1 MIMEI
6 RNRATGAIVTDSQF
20 RADNPGTSFPK
31 QLTADILDGFGYDP
45 VLNGPA
51 ASVSGPY
58 EVSTRDG
65 VELIDGQWFTRFI
78 VGPEFTDNAEATAAE
93 QETAY
98 RTSVDNRVAASV
110 RAERDRKLAACDWTV
125 LADSPLT
132 TAKKTEWK
140 TYRTALRDI
149 SAAEGFPH
157 TMEWPTE
164 PS

>member
-1 MIMEI
+1 MEI
-6 RNRATGAIVTDSQF
+6 RNRSTGAVITDSQL

-31 QLTADILDGFGYDP
+31 QITADILDGFGYDP

-51 ASVSGPY
+51 ATVSGPY
-58 EVSTRDG
+58 ERSVRDG
-65 VELIDGQWFTRFI
+65 VEQINGQWFTKFI
-78 VGPEFTDNAEATAAE
+78 VGPVFADSDA
-93 QETAY
+93 ETAY
-98 RTSVDNRVAASV
+98 RTNIDNQAAASV
-110 RAERDRKLAACDWTV
+110 RAERNRKLAASDWTV

>member
-1 MIMEI
+1 MEI
-6 RNRATGAIVTDSQF
+6 RNRSTGAVITDSQL

-31 QLTADILDGFGYDP
+31 QITADILDGFGYDP

-51 ASVSGPY
+51 ATVSGPY
-58 EVSTRDG
+58 ERSVRDG
-65 VELIDGQWFTRFI
+65 VEQINGQWFTKFI
-78 VGPEFTDNAEATAAE
+78 VGPVFADSDA
-93 QETAY
+93 ETAY
-98 RTSVDNRVAASV
+98 RTNIDNQAAASV
-110 RAERDRKLAACDWTV
+110 RAERNRKLAASDWTV

-157 TMEWPTE
+157 TMEWPTQ

>member
-1 MIMEI
+1 MEI
-6 RNRATGAIVTDSQF
+6 RNRTTGAVITDRQL

-31 QLTADILDGFGYDP
+31 QITTDILDGFGYDL
-45 VLNGPA
+45 VFHGAEPA
-51 ASVSGPY
+51 PSGPY
-58 EVSTRDG
+58 ETVVRDG
-65 VELIDGQWFTRFI
+65 VEEINGKWHSKFI
-78 VGPEFTDNAEATAAE
+78 IGPVFANSDEA
-93 QETAY
+93 TAY
-98 RTSVDNRVAASV
+98 RTKIDNQAAASV
-110 RAERDRKLAACDWTV
+110 RADRDRKLAACDWTV

-140 TYRTALRDI
+140 TYRTALRNI

>member
-1 MIMEI
+1 MEI
-6 RNRATGAIVTDSQF
+6 RNRSTGAVITDSQL
-20 RADNPGTSFPK
+20 RADNPNTSFPK
-31 QLTADILDGFGYDP
+31 QITADILDGFGYDP

-51 ASVSGPY
+51 ATTSGPY

-65 VELIDGQWFTRFI
+65 VEEIKNQWFTKFI
-78 VGPEFTDNAEATAAE
+78 VGPVFADSDEEA
-93 QETAY
+93 AY
-98 RTSVDNRVAASV
+98 RTKVDNQAASSV
-110 RAERDRKLAACDWTV
+110 RSDRDRKLAASDWTV

-132 TAKKTEWK
+132 TAKKTTWK
-140 TYRTALRDI
+140 TYRTALRNI

>member
-1 MIMEI
+1 MEI
-6 RNRATGAIVTDSQF
+6 RNRSTGAVITDSQL

-51 ASVSGPY
+51 ANVSGPY
-58 EVSTRDG
+58 ERSVRDG
-65 VELIDGQWFTRFI
+65 VEQINGQWFTKFI
-78 VGPEFTDNAEATAAE
+78 VGPVFADSDA
-93 QETAY
+93 ETAY
-98 RTSVDNRVAASV
+98 RTNIDNQAAASV
-110 RAERDRKLAACDWTV
+110 RAERNRKLAASDWTV

>member
-1 MIMEI
+1 MEI
-6 RNRATGAIVTDSQF
+6 RNRSTGVVITDSQL
-20 RADNPGTSFPK
+20 RADNPNTSFPK
-31 QLTADILDGFGYDP
+31 QITVDILDGFGYDP

-51 ASVSGPY
+51 ASTSGPY

-65 VELIDGQWFTRFI
+65 VEEIKNQWFTKFI
-78 VGPEFTDNAEATAAE
+78 VGPVFADSDEEA
-93 QETAY
+93 AY
-98 RTSVDNRVAASV
+98 RTKVDNQAASSV
-110 RAERDRKLAACDWTV
+110 RSDRDRKLAASDWTV

-132 TAKKTEWK
+132 TAKKTTWK
-140 TYRTALRDI
+140 TYRTALRNI

>member
-1 MIMEI
+1 MEI

-51 ASVSGPY
+51 AKVSGPY

-78 VGPEFTDNAEATAAE
+78 VGPEFADSDA
-93 QETAY
+93 ETAY
-98 RTSVDNRVAASV
+98 RTKIDNQVAANV

-125 LADSPLT
+125 LTDSPLT

-149 SAAEGFPH
+149 TAAEGFPH

>member
-1 MIMEI
+1 MEI
-6 RNRATGAIVTDSQF
+6 RNRTTGAVITDRQL

-31 QLTADILDGFGYDP
+31 QITTDILDGFGYDL
-45 VLNGPA
+45 VFHGAEPA
-51 ASVSGPY
+51 PSGPY
-58 EVSTRDG
+58 ETVVRDG
-65 VELIDGQWFTRFI
+65 VEEINGKWHSKFI
-78 VGPEFTDNAEATAAE
+78 IGPVFADSDEEA
-93 QETAY
+93 AY

-110 RAERDRKLAACDWTV
+110 RADRDRKLAACDWTV
-125 LADSPLT
+125 LTDSPLT

-140 TYRTALRDI
+140 TYRTALRNI

>member
-1 MIMEI
+1 MEI
-6 RNRATGAIVTDSQF
+6 RNRTTGAVITISQL

-31 QLTADILDGFGYDP
+31 QITADILDGFGYDP
-45 VLNGPA
+45 VLNGA
-51 ASVSGPY
+51 AATVSGPY
-58 EVSTRDG
+58 QRSVRDG
-65 VELIDGQWFTRFI
+65 VEQIDGQWFTKFI
-78 VGPEFTDNAEATAAE
+78 VGPVFADSDE
-93 QETAY
+93 ETAY
-98 RTSVDNRVAASV
+98 RAKIDAQVATSVRSQ
-110 RAERDRKLAACDWTV
+110 RDLKLAACDWTV
-125 LADSPLT
+125 LTDSPLT

>member
-1 MIMEI
+1 MEI
-6 RNRATGAIVTDSQF
+6 RNRSTGAIVTDSQF

-45 VLNGPA
+45 VLNGAA

-110 RAERDRKLAACDWTV
+110 RADRDRKLAASDWTV
-125 LADSPLT
+125 LTDSPLT

>member
-1 MIMEI
+1 MEI
-6 RNRATGAIVTDSQF
+6 RNRSTGAVITDSQL

-31 QLTADILDGFGYDP
+31 QITADILDGFGYDP

-51 ASVSGPY
+51 ANVSGPY
-58 EVSTRDG
+58 ERSVRDG
-65 VELIDGQWFTRFI
+65 VEQINGQWFTRFI
-78 VGPEFTDNAEATAAE
+78 VGPVFADSDA
-93 QETAY
+93 ETAY
-98 RTSVDNRVAASV
+98 RTNIDNQAAANV
-110 RAERDRKLAACDWTV
+110 RAERNRKLAACDWTV
-125 LADSPLT
+125 LTDSPLT

>member
-6 RNRATGAIVTDSQF
+6 RNRSTGAVITDSQL

-31 QLTADILDGFGYDP
+31 QITADILDGFGYDP

-51 ASVSGPY
+51 ATVSGPY
-58 EVSTRDG
+58 ERSVRDG
-65 VELIDGQWFTRFI
+65 VEEINGQWFTKFI
-78 VGPEFTDNAEATAAE
+78 VGPVFANSDDEA
-93 QETAY
+93 AY
-98 RTSVDNRVAASV
+98 RTNIDNQAAANV
-110 RAERDRKLAACDWTV
+110 RAERSRKLAACDWTV
-125 LADSPLT
+125 LTDSPLT
-132 TAKKTEWK
+132 TAKKTAWK
-140 TYRTALRDI
+140 TYRQALRDI

>member
-1 MIMEI
+1 MEI
-6 RNRATGAIVTDSQF
+6 RNRSTGAVITDSQL

-31 QLTADILDGFGYDP
+31 QITADILDGFGYDP

-51 ASVSGPY
+51 ATVSGPY
-58 EVSTRDG
+58 ERSVRDG
-65 VELIDGQWFTRFI
+65 VEEINGQWFTKFI
-78 VGPEFTDNAEATAAE
+78 VGPVFADSDE
-93 QETAY
+93 ETAY
-98 RTSVDNRVAASV
+98 RTSVDNQAAARV
-110 RAERDRKLAACDWTV
+110 RADRDRKLAACDWTV
-125 LADSPLT
+125 LTDSPLA

-140 TYRTALRDI
+140 TYRTALRNI

>member
-1 MIMEI
+1 MEI

-51 ASVSGPY
+51 ATVSGPY

-65 VELIDGQWFTRFI
+65 VELINGQWFTRFI

-93 QETAY
+93 QEAAY
-98 RTSVDNRVAASV
+98 RASVDNRAATNV

>member
-1 MIMEI
+1 MEI
-6 RNRATGAIVTDSQF
+6 RNRSTGAVITDSQL
-20 RADNPGTSFPK
+20 RADNPNTSFPK
-31 QLTADILDGFGYDP
+31 QITADILDGFGYDP

-51 ASVSGPY
+51 ATVSGPY
-58 EVSTRDG
+58 ERSVRDG
-65 VELIDGQWFTRFI
+65 VEEINGQWFTKFI
-78 VGPEFTDNAEATAAE
+78 VGPVFADSDE
-93 QETAY
+93 ETAY

-110 RAERDRKLAACDWTV
+110 RADRDRKLAACDWTV
-125 LADSPLT
+125 LTDSPLT

>member
-6 RNRATGAIVTDSQF
+6 RNRTTGAVITESQL

-31 QLTADILDGFGYDP
+31 QITTDILDGFGYDI
-45 VLNGPA
+45 VFVGAHPA
-51 ASVSGPY
+51 PSGPY
-58 EVSTRDG
+58 ETVVRDG
-65 VELIDGQWFTRFI
+65 VEEINGKWHSKFI
-78 VGPEFTDNAEATAAE
+78 IGPVFADSDEEA
-93 QETAY
+93 AY

-125 LADSPLT
+125 LTDSPLT

-140 TYRTALRDI
+140 TYRAALRDI

>member
-1 MIMEI
+1 MEI
-6 RNRATGAIVTDSQF
+6 RNRTTGAVITDSQL

-31 QLTADILDGFGYDP
+31 QITADILDGFGYDP

-51 ASVSGPY
+51 ATVSGPY
-58 EVSTRDG
+58 ERSVRDG
-65 VELIDGQWFTRFI
+65 VEEIDGQWFTKFI
-78 VGPEFTDNAEATAAE
+78 VGPVFADSDE
-93 QETAY
+93 ETAY

-110 RAERDRKLAACDWTV
+110 RADRDRKLAASDWTV
-125 LADSPLT
+125 LTDSPLT

>member
-1 MIMEI
+1 MEI
-6 RNRATGAIVTDSQF
+6 RNRSTGAVITDSQL

-31 QLTADILDGFGYDP
+31 QITADILDGFGYDP

-51 ASVSGPY
+51 ATVSGPY
-58 EVSTRDG
+58 ERSVRDG
-65 VELIDGQWFTRFI
+65 VEEINGQWFTKFI
-78 VGPEFTDNAEATAAE
+78 VGPVFGDSDEEA
-93 QETAY
+93 AY
-98 RTSVDNRVAASV
+98 RTRIDNQVAANV
-110 RAERDRKLAACDWTV
+110 RADRDRKLAACDWTV
-125 LADSPLT
+125 LTDSPLT

-140 TYRTALRDI
+140 TYRTALRNI

>member
-1 MIMEI
+1 MEI
-6 RNRATGAIVTDSQF
+6 RNRSTGAIVTDSQF

-45 VLNGPA
+45 VLNGAA

-110 RAERDRKLAACDWTV
+110 RADRDRKLAACDWTV

>member
-1 MIMEI
+1 MEI
-6 RNRATGAIVTDSQF
+6 RNRSTGAVITDSQL
-20 RADNPGTSFPK
+20 RADNPNTSFPK
-31 QLTADILDGFGYDP
+31 QITVDILDGFGYDP
-45 VLNGPA
+45 VLNGA
-51 ASVSGPY
+51 AATVSGPY

-65 VELIDGQWFTRFI
+65 VEEINNQWFTKFI
-78 VGPEFTDNAEATAAE
+78 VGPVFTDNEDATAAE
-93 QETAY
+93 QQAVY

-110 RAERDRKLAACDWTV
+110 RSDRDRKLAASDWTV

-132 TAKKTEWK
+132 TAKKTTWK
-140 TYRTALRDI
+140 TYRTALRNI

>member
-1 MIMEI
+1 MEI
-6 RNRATGAIVTDSQF
+6 RNRATGAVITDSQL

-51 ASVSGPY
+51 ATVSGPY
-58 EVSTRDG
+58 ERSVRDG
-65 VELIDGQWFTRFI
+65 VEQINGQWFTRFI
-78 VGPEFTDNAEATAAE
+78 VGPEFADSDA
-93 QETAY
+93 ETAY
-98 RTSVDNRVAASV
+98 RTNIDNQAAANV

>member
-1 MIMEI
+1 MEI
-6 RNRATGAIVTDSQF
+6 RNRSTGAVITDSQL

-31 QLTADILDGFGYDP
+31 QITADILDGFGYDP

-51 ASVSGPY
+51 ATVSGPY
-58 EVSTRDG
+58 ERSVRDG
-65 VELIDGQWFTRFI
+65 VEEINGQWFTKFV
-78 VGPEFTDNAEATAAE
+78 VGPVFADSDE
-93 QETAY
+93 ETAY
-98 RTSVDNRVAASV
+98 RTSIDNQVAASV
-110 RAERDRKLAACDWTV
+110 RADRDRKLAACDWTV
-125 LADSPLT
+125 LTDSPLT

-140 TYRTALRDI
+140 TYRTALRNI

>member
-1 MIMEI
+1 MEI

-51 ASVSGPY
+51 ATVSGPY

-65 VELIDGQWFTRFI
+65 VELINGQWFTRFI

-93 QETAY
+93 QEAAY
-98 RTSVDNRVAASV
+98 RTKIDNQVAANV
-110 RAERDRKLAACDWTV
+110 RAERNRKLAACDWTV
-125 LADSPLT
+125 LTDSPLT